1 MTQHAVDILKLEGNL
16 KKTFKAQREDIKKL
30 QDQNLVHIE
39 EIKKLNAENSKLR
52 TQQENLKRKVDD
64 DINQVKSE
72 Y

>member
-16 KKTFKAQREDIKKL
+16 KKTLKAQREDIKKL